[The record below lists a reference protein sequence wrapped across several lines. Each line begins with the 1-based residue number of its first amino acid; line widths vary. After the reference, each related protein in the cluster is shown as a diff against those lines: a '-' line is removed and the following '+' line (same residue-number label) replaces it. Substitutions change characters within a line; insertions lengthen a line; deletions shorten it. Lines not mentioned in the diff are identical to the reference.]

1 MWVSGHGTSDANFK
15 YYEIPFKY
23 TFCSEVLAPQCIEK
37 ISSMVSL
44 MLVAM
49 VIYVHE
55 SHGNMFDRSYSNKIL
70 VRQTMHGARTPKQYI
85 IWIALV
91 PF

>member
-1 MWVSGHGTSDANFK
+1 MHRENQLNGQSHACCNGD
-15 YYEIPFKY
+15 
-23 TFCSEVLAPQCIEK
+23 TFMKVTATCLTDSIQT
-37 ISSMVSL
+37 
-44 MLVAM
+44 
-49 VIYVHE
+49 
-55 SHGNMFDRSYSNKIL
+55 KIL